1 MLADRGVRSR
11 ARRRRDDGGG
21 VGDEGGRALPGTSA
35 TSGGGHVEYCT
46 GAGAAGRV
54 EGVEKVAGA

>member
-1 MLADRGVRSR
+1 MLADRGVRFR
-11 ARRRRDDGGG
+11 VRRRCGDGGG
-21 VGDEGGRALPGTSA
+21 VGDEGGRALPGA
-35 TSGGGHVEYCT
+35 LAVSGGGRVEYCT